1 MEDLFDFVG
10 MFQRHSAP
18 VKGKTIELMA
28 GGNKTLTDP
37 TMMMSNFVDFAIDLF
52 TFNGSGVEALPQYI
66 ERILSVE
73 SENPAFWEV
82 LCRWADEMRKH
93 GGVFDY
99 FGYIYEADVISGYKA
114 SRLGQFFTPYSVSAL
129 LARLTSVGQSYESQ
143 DRVSVYDCCCGSS
156 RLLLAAYD
164 ELVNVKRVKDKPII
178 LVGGDIDLL
187 SVKMSSL
194 NAMMSGA
201 FALYV
206 CQDALTLNP
215 PSVACV
221 VNSTNFPRTSGIY
234 SLQWMTE
241 DINQYADYIDE
252 EGNKHTNGS
261 KWTDMQVYKYY
272 HFDELLNSVP
282 EE

>member
-1 MEDLFDFVG
+1 MENLFDFVG
-10 MFQRHSAP
+10 MFKRHSAP

-37 TMMMSNFVDFAIDLF
+37 TMMMNNFVDFAIDLF
-52 TFNGSGVEALPQYI
+52 TFNGRGIEALEEYI
-66 ERILSVE
+66 NKIMSVE

-99 FGYIYEADVISGYKA
+99 FGYIYEEDVISRFKA
-114 SRLGQFFTPYSVSAL
+114 STLGQYFTPYSVSTL
-129 LARLTSVGQSYESQ
+129 MARLTMFDRFYDSL
-143 DRVSVYDCCCGSS
+143 DRVAIYDCCCGSS

-164 ELVNVKRVKDKPII
+164 ELVNVKRIKDKPII

-187 SVKMSSL
+187 SVKMSAL

-252 EGNKHTNGS
+252 EGNKHANGS

-272 HFDELLNSVP
+272 HFDELIKQL
-282 EE
+282 

>member
-1 MEDLFDFVG
+1 MENLFDFVG

-37 TMMMSNFVDFAIDLF
+37 TMMMNNFVDFAIDLF
-52 TFNGSGVEALPQYI
+52 TFNGRGIEALEEYI
-66 ERILSVE
+66 NKIMSVE
-73 SENPAFWEV
+73 KDNPTFWEV
-82 LCRWADEMRKH
+82 LCRWADEIRKH

-99 FGYIYEADVISGYKA
+99 FGYIYEEDVISRFKA
-114 SRLGQFFTPYSVSAL
+114 STLGQFFTPYSVSTL
-129 LARLTSVGQSYESQ
+129 MARLTMFDRFYDSL
-143 DRVSVYDCCCGSS
+143 DRVAIYDCCCGSS
-156 RLLLAAYD
+156 RLLLSGYD

-261 KWTDMQVYKYY
+261 KWTDIQVYKYY
-272 HFDELLNSVP
+272 HFDELIKQL
-282 EE
+282 

>member
-28 GGNKTLTDP
+28 GGNKMLTDP
-37 TMMMSNFVDFAIDLF
+37 TMMMNNFVDFAIDLF
-52 TFNGSGVEALPQYI
+52 TFNGSGVEALEEYI
-66 ERILSVE
+66 EKILSVE
-73 SENPAFWEV
+73 KENPEFWEV

-99 FGYIYEADVISGYKA
+99 FGYIYEEDVISRFKA
-114 SRLGQFFTPYSVSAL
+114 STLGQFFTPYSVSTL
-129 LARLTSVGQSYESQ
+129 MARLTMFDRFYDSL
-143 DRVSVYDCCCGSS
+143 DRVAIYDCCCGSS

-164 ELVNVKRVKDKPII
+164 ELVNVKRIKDKPII

-241 DINQYADYIDE
+241 DVNQYADFIDD

-261 KWTDMQVYKYY
+261 KWTDMQVHKYY
-272 HFDELLNSVP
+272 HFNRLLNSVP
-282 EE
+282 KE

>member
-1 MEDLFDFVG
+1 ME
-10 MFQRHSAP
+10 
-18 VKGKTIELMA
+18 E
-28 GGNKTLTDP
+28 
-37 TMMMSNFVDFAIDLF
+37 
-52 TFNGSGVEALPQYI
+52 YI
-66 ERILSVE
+66 EKILSVE
-73 SENPAFWEV
+73 SENPEFWEV
-82 LCRWADEMRKH
+82 LCRWAEEMRKH
-93 GGVFDY
+93 GRVFDY
-99 FGYIYEADVISGYKA
+99 FGYIYEEDVISRYKA
-114 SRLGQFFTPYSVSAL
+114 STLGQFFTPYSVSTL
-129 LARLTSVGQSYESQ
+129 MARLTMFDRFYDSQ
-143 DRVSVYDCCCGSS
+143 DRVAIYDCCCGSS

-164 ELVNVKRVKDKPII
+164 ELVNTQQIKDKPII

-272 HFDELLNSVP
+272 HFDELIKQL
-282 EE
+282 

>member
-1 MEDLFDFVG
+1 MENLFDFVG

-28 GGNKTLTDP
+28 GGNKTLIDP
-37 TMMMSNFVDFAIDLF
+37 TMMMNNFVDFAIDIF
-52 TFNGSGVEALPQYI
+52 TFNGRGIEALEEYI
-66 ERILSVE
+66 NKIMSVE
-73 SENPAFWEV
+73 SENPEFWEV

-99 FGYIYEADVISGYKA
+99 FGYIYEEDVISRFKA
-114 SRLGQFFTPYSVSAL
+114 STLGQFFTPYSVSTL
-129 LARLTSVGQSYESQ
+129 MARLTMFDRFYDSL
-143 DRVSVYDCCCGSS
+143 DRVAIYDCCCGSS

-164 ELVNVKRVKDKPII
+164 ELVNVKRIKDKPII

-187 SVKMSSL
+187 SVKMSAL

-252 EGNKHTNGS
+252 EGNKHTNGAE
-261 KWTDMQVYKYY
+261 WTNMQVYKYY
-272 HFDELLNSVP
+272 HFDELIKQL
-282 EE
+282 

>member
-10 MFQRHSAP
+10 MFKRHSAP
-18 VKGKTIELMA
+18 IKGKTIELMA
-28 GGNKTLTDP
+28 GGNKMLTDP

-52 TFNGSGVEALPQYI
+52 TFNGRGVEALSEYI
-66 ERILSVE
+66 EKILSVE
-73 SENPAFWEV
+73 KDNPAFWEV
-82 LCRWADEMRKH
+82 LCRWAEEMRKH

-99 FGYIYEADVISGYKA
+99 FGYIYEEDVISRYKA
-114 SRLGQFFTPYSVSAL
+114 STLGQFFTPYSVSTL
-129 LARLTSVGQSYESQ
+129 MARLTMFDRFYDSQ
-143 DRVSVYDCCCGSS
+143 DRVAIYDCCCGSS
-156 RLLLAAYD
+156 RLLLAGYD
-164 ELVNVKRVKDKPII
+164 EMVNVKGIEDKPII

-252 EGNKHTNGS
+252 EGNKHTNGA

-272 HFDELLNSVP
+272 HFDELIKQL
-282 EE
+282 

>member
-28 GGNKTLTDP
+28 GGNKMLTDP

-52 TFNGSGVEALPQYI
+52 TFNGRGVAALEEYI
-66 ERILSVE
+66 EKILSVE
-73 SENPAFWEV
+73 KDNPAFWEV
-82 LCRWADEMRKH
+82 LCRWAEEMRKH

-99 FGYIYEADVISGYKA
+99 FGYIYEEDVISRYKA
-114 SRLGQFFTPYSVSAL
+114 STLGQFFTPYSVSTL
-129 LARLTSVGQSYESQ
+129 MARLTMFDRFYDSQ
-143 DRVSVYDCCCGSS
+143 DRVAIYDCCCGSS

-164 ELVNVKRVKDKPII
+164 ELVNTQQIKDKPII

-221 VNSTNFPRTSGIY
+221 VNGTDFPRTS
-234 SLQWMTE
+234 
-241 DINQYADYIDE
+241 
-252 EGNKHTNGS
+252 
-261 KWTDMQVYKYY
+261 
-272 HFDELLNSVP
+272 
-282 EE
+282 

>member
-10 MFQRHSAP
+10 MFKRHSAP

-28 GGNKTLTDP
+28 GGDKTITDP
-37 TMMMSNFVDFAIDLF
+37 TMMMNKFVDFAIDLF
-52 TFNGSGVEALPQYI
+52 TFNGSGVEALAKYI

-73 SENPAFWEV
+73 KDNPAFWEV

-99 FGYIYEADVISGYKA
+99 FGYIYEEDVISRFKA
-114 SRLGQFFTPYSVSAL
+114 STLGQFFTPYSVSTL
-129 LARLTSVGQSYESQ
+129 MARLTMFDRFYDSL
-143 DRVSVYDCCCGSS
+143 DRVAIYDCCCGSS
-156 RLLLAAYD
+156 RLLLAGYD
-164 ELVNVKRVKDKPII
+164 ELVNVKRVKDKPVI

-206 CQDALTLNP
+206 CQDALTLDP

-221 VNSTNFPRTSGIY
+221 VNSTNFPRTSGIF
-234 SLQWMTE
+234 SLQWMTA

-252 EGNKHTNGS
+252 DGNKHTNGS

>member
-1 MEDLFDFVG
+1 MENLFDFVG
-10 MFQRHSAP
+10 MFKRHSAP

-37 TMMMSNFVDFAIDLF
+37 TMMMNNFVDFAIDLF
-52 TFNGSGVEALPQYI
+52 TFNGRGIEALEEYI
-66 ERILSVE
+66 NKILSVE
-73 SENPAFWEV
+73 KDNPAFWEV

-99 FGYIYEADVISGYKA
+99 FGYIYEEDVISRFKA
-114 SRLGQFFTPYSVSAL
+114 STLGQFFTPYSVSTL
-129 LARLTSVGQSYESQ
+129 MARLTMFDRFYDSL
-143 DRVSVYDCCCGSS
+143 DRVAIYDCCCGSS

-164 ELVNVKRVKDKPII
+164 ELVNTQQIKDKPII

-252 EGNKHTNGS
+252 DGKKHTNGA